1 MFFVS
6 SRRRHTR
13 CALVTG
19 VQTCALP
26 ICGEACA
33 GGGHS
38 ARPLCRSASG
48 FRRAGGRP
56 VRDRGRADP
65 ALPRPTRQLQA
76 SASCPHGV
84 GVADVDIQDPE
95 VPAQIATDRG
105 TGQGRSRMTGKS
117 FVAELRAKPKKRND
131 LIRLQ
136 IEMKLLVHQLETDAI
151 VYELFQS
158 EDGKST

>member
-1 MFFVS
+1 MGSGSVFFFS

-26 ICGEACA
+26 IC
-33 GGGHS
+33 
-38 ARPLCRSASG
+38 
-48 FRRAGGRP
+48 
-56 VRDRGRADP
+56 
-65 ALPRPTRQLQA
+65 
-76 SASCPHGV
+76 V

-136 IEMKLLVHQLETDAI
+136 IEMKLLVHQLEPDAI

-158 EDGKST
+158 EEDPDLFICVATFRDDAAFEHHMQIDFHERLVPQIFECLAEDMKIQFYRSLG

>member
-1 MFFVS
+1 MGSGSVFFFS

-26 ICGEACA
+26 IC
-33 GGGHS
+33 
-38 ARPLCRSASG
+38 
-48 FRRAGGRP
+48 
-56 VRDRGRADP
+56 
-65 ALPRPTRQLQA
+65 
-76 SASCPHGV
+76 V

-136 IEMKLLVHQLETDAI
+136 IEMKLLVHPR
-151 VYELFQS
+151 S
-158 EDGKST
+158 EDHTSELQTLMRTSYAGFCLTQNKIECSLLQVNKQQ